1 MDVIYLLDE
10 SASFGKNQFK
20 NVKRVIQQTT
30 TLLLN
35 QTSHLN
41 MSFVEFGHR
50 INVHQ
55 TFDSP
60 KHFLK
65 ALAGAHST
73 DSAATKISSAFR
85 ASADKLLKVT
95 SNMNKII
102 VFFSDGVPKPAK
114 LYGGSNIVEQVN
126 RNRILGLK
134 RIIFVCPTQNNS
146 KQNPNQ
152 NFFNKL
158 GAPFYEKS
166 RDFLLF
172 DLKNTKQQNKQA
184 FILKETIMEPS
195 SHAPTLSPTVQPT
208 FYPTA
213 GPTELSTTVPTIGP
227 TELSTNGPTTGPTKT
242 PNSAPTAEQEDKTLS
257 LGFFISIPF
266 VLLFLFLCLYKIHER
281 KRRKRFLEK
290 HGLNDEEDNEENDE
304 EDNEEENDEQLN
316 NDE

>member
-10 SASFGKNQFK
+10 SASFGKTQFK

-30 TLLLN
+30 ILLLN

-95 SNMNKII
+95 RNMNKII

-152 NFFNKL
+152 NFLNKL

-172 DLKNTKQQNKQA
+172 DLKNTKQRNKQA
-184 FILKETIMEPS
+184 FFLKETIMES
-195 SHAPTLSPTVQPT
+195 LTLSAPMQPT
-208 FYPTA
+208 FYPT
-213 GPTELSTTVPTIGP
+213 ELI
-227 TELSTNGPTTGPTKT
+227 PTKT
-242 PNSAPTAEQEDKTLS
+242 PNSAPTAKQEDKTL
-257 LGFFISIPF
+257 LLVFFISIPF
-266 VLLFLFLCLYKIHER
+266 VLLFLFVCLYKIHER
-281 KRRKRFLEK
+281 RRRKRFLEK
-290 HGLNDEEDNEENDE
+290 HGLNDEEDNEEKD
-304 EDNEEENDEQLN
+304 DEQ
-316 NDE
+316 